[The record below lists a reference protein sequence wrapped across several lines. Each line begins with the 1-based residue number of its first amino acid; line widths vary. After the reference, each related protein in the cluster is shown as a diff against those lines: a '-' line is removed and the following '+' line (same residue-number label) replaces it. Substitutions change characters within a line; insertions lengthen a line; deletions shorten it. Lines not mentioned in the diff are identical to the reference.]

1 MNPAMVAIQLGH
13 TDLQQL
19 MRTYLHSD
27 SDAMRKML
35 DGE

>member
-1 MNPAMVAIQLGH
+1 MVAIQMGH
-13 TDLQQL
+13 TDLKML
-19 MRTYLHSD
+19 MKTYLHSD